1 MLAFWSHLNT
11 VSISSFGHVVKVMQQ
26 MHFKQHCLVVVVV
39 VVVVEEVVVQNV
51 SLD

>member
-1 MLAFWSHLNT
+1 
-11 VSISSFGHVVKVMQQ
+11 MQR

-39 VVVVEEVVVQNV
+39 VVVEEEVVVQNV